1 MTETSPP
8 FSFPDILYK
17 PESLP
22 YTSLLLS
29 QTSLTDF
36 YTLITSPT
44 TPLTTLLE
52 TLNTLYSII
61 SSHPHVLNVIIPF
74 MSKHSLYNA
83 LISLYFTHINNSE
96 LIELIIK
103 ILSLSLKHFPSTK
116 DTYTHLFKQTLSF
129 KSTSTSSVNLEHL
142 TNIIKVFF
150 PTTKTESE
158 TDTTPQL
165 KNYITHNG
173 NTSIIVTKILT
184 NKKLSL
190 NKPLNVFIWFSINE
204 QGDAIASQLT
214 QRKHSLAHIEFLH
227 NKSLEVKLSDT
238 YTKLTIV
245 YYDGAQVLK
254 EVEITQNID
263 IIKGNWYLI
272 HMHLSAPSVFSN
284 DSYVKVINTFTSSE
298 VKTAIPFKKS
308 FFTNNTD
315 ITNLNF
321 FTNFYGLS
329 TSIYII
335 TDKINDIQLYK
346 LKSIP
351 YGPNTFL
358 EVRAFMQYLLQFN
371 KNLLDSL
378 ALVYN
383 PMKFNVTSKQNIIVL
398 DDISGNNN
406 TGVITPIANNN
417 NNTLFKR
424 TVPCHHCKPHKR
436 IYHMCDINCILFL
449 YESTCEA
456 AIANTLTQDNFDSV
470 IALTTDI
477 ITTSRYNFLSAL
489 TGRFFIY
496 LSAFLEQIPSQYY
509 SASTLDYFMTLNTFY
524 ITHYAFFQQSLLSN
538 DKALRSFIKYIIVNR
553 NIILKFSDNNYK
565 QIWEQIGMILKKSP
579 GVIMKNLSIEKILRF
594 LLSLDKHRYN
604 KFCCDIHYNAITSS
618 SASSTTDIADLS
630 TYINPLSTIIIHII
644 QHNITQNQNDYIQ
657 LLTLLSF
664 DVSPCLQKFLIT
676 TFTTFINKED
686 TSLTPFQLENMKK
699 LFIDNS
705 IKDVLL
711 FVLTV
716 SLPDVRVELIHLIII
731 LTDKFPILFDN
742 KSKLFIKD
750 NILAGIIKPNYA
762 VKELK
767 ETNTNT
773 TSTINSNRNSTSNN
787 NSKEYLP
794 SDNIS
799 IISRNSTE
807 SMTNVIE
814 NLRKKYQYYKKYLST
829 YLESNNDFNLNYI
842 KIKEGSKL
850 TFADFPQMNH
860 DYILSSIDAM
870 YNRLFK
876 WLNYCVN
883 DAQFIRD
890 VDRYNNSNQIFAILI
905 GFISKLNEPQMINTF
920 LKDINVFFN
929 KGKDTVMYFKIILHS
944 KDFMHF
950 LLENYLHFSIDKD
963 TSTTNSDIALLC
975 YQTLIT
981 FITMTLNV
989 DPENMLMCYLIQWC
1003 HYHYIISSDDTNTN
1017 NTNTNAFNKKHFIT
1031 TFLTELI
1038 SDVINNDTLLL
1049 KTNTKLS
1056 DNTNFSLTLFTN
1068 ILFEVTSLFQH
1079 QKLITEEPVLFIQM
1093 TFPSYTYISLDNKL
1107 PQSTINLISSYL
1119 SLTKPFWNI
1128 YTFVGAQ
1135 TLRKA
1140 FAKSHSSKKEIS
1152 EMLID
1157 TYIKPHTPYATFEIL
1172 LTQLSYCF
1180 RFSRNKNISSSTST
1194 KSQVNN
1200 KTFYQPIA
1208 MMKVIMHLLITKLE
1222 FAETIE
1228 MFGETL
1234 EQFETFIMFVL
1245 LSTTNM
1251 SFGLRKETKLKE
1263 AEVKVIQDMSYQV
1276 IIYCLYYMLKHYYNN
1291 EDKRVRH
1298 LFGESFDFIMGMMYY
1313 IIDKGNVKN
1322 YVDSAIHRMFYSTFI
1337 VTEAD
1342 DKGEIV
1348 IDPASIDYIGFMEV
1362 YGKENNTMWNKV
1374 LLENKELI
1382 RNIGE
1387 KVFEKK
1393 VVITNALFY
1402 FCETRN
1408 ILPLHMITELPT
1420 DINTLEHLE
1429 LKLGNNYTNIESE
1442 YMANRIQDNLI
1453 ERINEIRNG
1462 LMLRE
1467 LQHVFKKDQIKKTYV
1482 KMKQQLLHGLGISEI
1497 PSEQQHIYNFRN
1509 HYSTEMS
1516 PFLYKQ
1522 QHTSFYTTLL
1532 PLCFQDAPNFALNVL
1547 KDESRSSNDNVN
1559 YLKDIYMKCYK
1570 GEIWQ
1575 SITNWKV
1582 DEIDNVKGLFKC
1594 VLLNNFQQRNG
1605 LMIARKQHIIFT
1617 SSDGRVRER
1626 KPINLISKKI
1636 SIAYENIMFIFSKSN
1651 KGKEGIEMFTAQN
1664 KLYSFEL
1671 INATANE
1678 LINYIKKN
1686 YNHFSNSEIGE
1697 TTLNFGCLINL
1708 KCQSGKRFN
1717 LRKLNLLYKQWN
1729 SNQITSFEFLNWL
1742 NVMAGRSWC
1751 HYELYPII
1759 PFTLSWTDD
1768 KKIESKTF
1776 PEVSDNEATITACDL
1791 TKDEVEFWLQHNSPS
1806 SQANNIDIKSITV
1819 IPPQILTTP
1828 ELINETVFP
1837 LCKFNHKYSFSLE
1850 LRQQLELSNTLHNWI
1865 TFAYGKGTTTNNS
1878 EYKPLFETPVQPR
1891 IMPSHSYISNKGT
1904 ITPCHLKKKTS
1915 LQSHTSSGNLL
1926 YINFNKDKHTIE
1938 AITDTFKLISFK
1950 TKLKESTTS
1959 IVDEK
1964 TTKIPNKLD
1973 EVFFNGRNST
1983 INTNCIGK
1991 RQSLIIGSYFILS
2004 GFWDKNILILHISDS
2019 SKSFSLL
2026 NEYDNSSITYID
2038 KDMHNHCVI
2047 FGTAKGSVVVYR
2059 VNPTPLKFEFHIGK
2073 HEHKAPITALV
2084 MNNTLQLVASASKD
2098 GVVNIYTYPSFKTVR
2113 SIVVDNNACVT
2124 NVFLASNPLP
2134 CVVAYSTEKKR
2145 FYSYTIN
2152 GETVEM
2158 SDNEENETWN
2168 AFSVYQGKA
2177 FQEFL
2182 MLGSENGVFEIRM
2195 FPELKIRHKLV
2206 IASGSSIKE
2215 IVPLGKDGSVLV
2227 CLDKMKEIVIL
2238 ENISKE

>member
-1 MTETSPP
+1 MTETSLS
-8 FSFPDILYK
+8 FSFSDILYQ
-17 PESLP
+17 PQSLP

-29 QTSLTDF
+29 QTTLTDF

-44 TPLTTLLE
+44 APLTTLLQ
-52 TLNTLYSII
+52 TLNTFYSII
-61 SSHPHVLNVIIPF
+61 SSHPHLLNIIIPF
-74 MSKHSLYNA
+74 TSKHSLYNA
-83 LISLYFTHINNSE
+83 LISLYFTHINSSE
-96 LIELIIK
+96 LIELLINIF
-103 ILSLSLKHFPSTK
+103 SLSLKHFPSPK
-116 DTYTHLFKQTLSF
+116 DTYTHLFKQTLTF
-129 KSTSTSSVNLEHL
+129 KSTSNSSYRLEHIINL
-142 TNIIKVFF
+142 IKVFF
-150 PTTKTESE
+150 PIATTDN
-158 TDTTPQL
+158 DTTPQL

-190 NKPLNVFIWFSINE
+190 NKPLNIFLWFSITE
-204 QGDAIASQLT
+204 QGDAVASQLT
-214 QRKHSLAHIEFLH
+214 QRKHSLAHMEFLH

-238 YTKLTIV
+238 YTKLNVV
-245 YYDGAQVLK
+245 YYDNAQVLK
-254 EVEITQNID
+254 EVDITQSID

-272 HMHLSAPSVFSN
+272 QIYLSAPSVFSN
-284 DSYVKVINTFTSSE
+284 DSYVKVINTITSSE

-335 TDKINDIQLYK
+335 SDKINDMQLYK

-351 YGPNTFL
+351 YGPNTYL

-371 KNLLDSL
+371 RNLLDSL

-383 PMKFNVTSKQNIIVL
+383 PMKYNVTTKQNVIVL

-406 TGVITPIANNN
+406 TGVITQIT
-417 NNTLFKR
+417 NNTNNSLFKR
-424 TVPCHHCKPHKR
+424 TVPCHHCEPHRR
-436 IYHMCDINCILFL
+436 IYHICDINCILFL
-449 YESTCEA
+449 YESTCES
-456 AIANTLTQDNFDSV
+456 AIANTLTQDDFDSL

-477 ITTSRYNFLSAL
+477 ITTSKYNFLSAL

-509 SASTLDYFMTLNTFY
+509 TANTLDYFKQLNTFY
-524 ITHYAFFQQSLLSN
+524 ITNYAFFQYSLLSN

-565 QIWEQIGMILKKSP
+565 QIWEQIGMILKKSL
-579 GVIMKNLSIEKILRF
+579 GIIMKNLSIEKLLRF
-594 LLSLDKHRYN
+594 LISLDKQRYN
-604 KFCCDIHYNAITSS
+604 KFCCDMHHKAITSS
-618 SASSTTDIADLS
+618 TSTTDTAELS

-664 DVSPCLQKFLIT
+664 DLSPCLQKFLIT
-676 TFTTFINKED
+676 TFTSFINKDD

-716 SLPDVRVELIHLIII
+716 SLPDVRVELIQLIII
-731 LTDKFPILFDN
+731 LTDKFPTLFDN

-767 ETNTNT
+767 ETRNSINTIT
-773 TSTINSNRNSTSNN
+773 TNSNSNSNN

-794 SDNIS
+794 NDNIS
-799 IISRNSTE
+799 MTSRNSTE

-829 YLESNNDFNLNYI
+829 YLESNTDFNLNYI

-929 KGKDTVMYFKIILHS
+929 KGKDKVIYFKIILHS

-950 LLENYLHFSIDKD
+950 LLENYLHFSIDKHK
-963 TSTTNSDIALLC
+963 STTNSDIALLC

-989 DPENMLMCYLIQWC
+989 DPANMLMCYLIQWC
-1003 HYHYIISSDDTNTN
+1003 HYHYIISSDDI
-1017 NTNTNAFNKKHFIT
+1017 NTNAFNKKHFIT
-1031 TFLTELI
+1031 TFLTELM

-1049 KTNTKLS
+1049 KTNTKLT

-1068 ILFEVTSLFQH
+1068 ILFEVTSLFH
-1079 QKLITEEPVLFIQM
+1079 LQKLITEEPILFIQM
-1093 TFPSYTYISLDNKL
+1093 TFPSFTYLSLDNKL
-1107 PQSTINLISSYL
+1107 PQSTINLISSFL

-1135 TLRKA
+1135 ALRKA
-1140 FAKSHSSKKEIS
+1140 CAKSHSSKKELS
-1152 EMLID
+1152 EVLID
-1157 TYIKPHTPYATFEIL
+1157 TYIKPHTPYATFETL

-1194 KSQVNN
+1194 KSQANT

-1222 FAETIE
+1222 FAETME
-1228 MFGETL
+1228 LFGETL
-1234 EQFETFIMFVL
+1234 EQFETFLMFVL

-1263 AEVKVIQDMSYQV
+1263 SEVKVIQDMSYHV
-1276 IIYCLYYMLKHYYNN
+1276 IIYCLYYLLNHYYSN

-1298 LFGESFDFIMGMMYY
+1298 LFGESFDFIMGMMYN

-1322 YVDSAIHRMFYSTFI
+1322 YVDSAMHRMFYSTFI
-1337 VTEAD
+1337 VTEID

-1374 LLENKELI
+1374 LFENKDLI
-1382 RNIGE
+1382 RNTNE

-1393 VVITNALFY
+1393 VVITNTLFY

-1408 ILPLHMITELPT
+1408 ILPLHMITELPS
-1420 DINTLEHLE
+1420 DVNTIEHLE
-1429 LKLGNNYTNIESE
+1429 LKLGNNYTNIESQ

-1453 ERINEIRNG
+1453 ERINAIRNG

-1467 LQHVFKKDQIKKTYV
+1467 LQHVFKKDQVKKTYV
-1482 KMKQQLLHGLGISEI
+1482 KMKQQLLHNLGISET
-1497 PSEQQHIYNFRN
+1497 PSEQHIYKLRN

-1516 PFLYKQ
+1516 PFLCKQ
-1522 QHTSFYTTLL
+1522 QHTSFPTKLL
-1532 PLCFQDAPNFALNVL
+1532 PLCFKDAPNAASNAL
-1547 KDESRSSNDNVN
+1547 KDECRNSNDNVN

-1575 SITNWKV
+1575 SITNWKL
-1582 DEIDNVKGLFKC
+1582 DEIDNVKNLFKC
-1594 VLLNNFQQRNG
+1594 VLLNNFQHRNG

-1617 SSDGRVRER
+1617 SSDNRVREQ

-1636 SIAYENIMFIFSKSN
+1636 SIAYENIMFIFSKRN

-1671 INATANE
+1671 INATANDI
-1678 LINYIKKN
+1678 INYIREN
-1686 YNHFSNSEIGE
+1686 YNNFSNSEIGE
-1697 TTLNFGCLINL
+1697 TSLNFGCLINL

-1717 LRKLNLLYKQWN
+1717 LRKLNQLYTQWN

-1759 PFTLSWTDD
+1759 PFTLSWKDD
-1768 KKIESKTF
+1768 SHIESKTF
-1776 PEVSDNEATITACDL
+1776 PEEDEIKANITTPACDL
-1791 TKDEVEFWLQHNSPS
+1791 TKEELEFWLHHQPL
-1806 SQANNIDIKSITV
+1806 QTNNIDLKNITV

-1828 ELINETVFP
+1828 EIINETMFP
-1837 LCKFNHKYSFSLE
+1837 LWKFNHKYSFSLE
-1850 LRQQLELSNTLHNWI
+1850 LRMQLELSSTLHNWI
-1865 TFAYGKGTTTNNS
+1865 TFAYGKGTALNNS
-1878 EYKPLFETPVQPR
+1878 EYKPLFETSVQPR
-1891 IMPSHSYISNKGT
+1891 IMPFHSYISNKGT
-1904 ITPCHLKKKTS
+1904 IIPRHLKKKIS
-1915 LQSHTSSGNLL
+1915 LQTQTSSGNLL
-1926 YINFNKDKHTIE
+1926 YINFNKDKHVVE

-1950 TKLKESTTS
+1950 TKLKEATAS

-1991 RQSLIIGSYFILS
+1991 RQSLIIGSYFILC
-2004 GFWDKNILILHISDS
+2004 GFWDKTILILHFSDS
-2019 SKSFSLL
+2019 SKSFYLL
-2026 NEYDNSSITYID
+2026 NEYDSSSITYIE
-2038 KDMHNHCVI
+2038 KDIHNHCVI
-2047 FGTAKGSVVVYR
+2047 LGTTKGSVVVYR

-2113 SIVVDNNACVT
+2113 SIVVENNVCVT
-2124 NVFLASNPLP
+2124 NVFLASSPLP
-2134 CVVAYSTEKKR
+2134 CVVAYSADKKR

-2152 GETVEM
+2152 GEIVEM
-2158 SDNEENETWN
+2158 NDNEEHENWST
-2168 AFSVYQGKA
+2168 FSVYQGTA

-2182 MLGSENGVFEIRM
+2182 MLGSENGVFELRM
-2195 FPELKIRHKLV
+2195 LPELKIRHKLV
-2206 IASGSSIKE
+2206 IANGSTVKE